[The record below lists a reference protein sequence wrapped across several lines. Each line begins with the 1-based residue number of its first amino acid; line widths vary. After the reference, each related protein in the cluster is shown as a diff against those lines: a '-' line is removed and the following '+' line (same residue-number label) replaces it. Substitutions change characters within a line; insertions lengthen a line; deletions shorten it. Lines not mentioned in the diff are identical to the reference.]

1 MYVSLLWVGT
11 NSSELKVAV
20 AAAAGGVVV
29 SPPPSLKQL
38 RVRESAIPRPH
49 VDDDG
54 DDDDDDDD
62 DDEGDHDDDHEDDGD
77 CSLRIP
83 AYS

>member
-1 MYVSLLWVGT
+1 M
-11 NSSELKVAV
+11 
-20 AAAAGGVVV
+20 
-29 SPPPSLKQL
+29 
-38 RVRESAIPRPH
+38 RESAIPRPH

-54 DDDDDDDD
+54 DDDDDDD